1 MQAAKRGCVVLGN
14 DLNPVSYEY
23 LVQNINLNK
32 LRSNATAF
40 NLCGREFV
48 RQLAS
53 GLIGPPAA
61 ASGYQTDGA
70 SIPFDHV
77 VMNLPASAPEFA
89 DAFIGLGILGA
100 QRWPEERLP
109 AVHCYCFARCAN
121 YTAAHIN
128 AWIDSHGAN
137 LDAIAEEQ
145 TQRSAATKS
154 PAG

>member
-1 MQAAKRGCVVLGN
+1 MLGN

-32 LRSNATAF
+32 LRSKATAF
-40 NLCGREFV
+40 NLCGRDFV

-53 GLIGPPAA
+53 GLIGPQAA
-61 ASGYQTDGA
+61 ASGCKTDGA
-70 SIPFDHV
+70 IPFDHV

-89 DAFIGLGILGA
+89 DAFIGLGLLGA

-109 AVHCYCFARCAN
+109 TVHCYCFARCATN
-121 YTAAHIN
+121 IAAYID

-137 LDAIAEEQ
+137 LDAIVEEQ
-145 TQRSAATKS
+145 TQRSAAKKS